1 MPMAV
6 RTMRLRCVLL
16 QDRGGAWHALLR
28 SQSAHRNEA
37 AQQAGCCQQGPMLP
51 HARIVQRGPAYTGFS
66 DMRLFELEAI
76 YVRNVWLE
84 IALKKQQRE
93 SEEEDAEAAIAE
105 HEKDRSPAA
114 GEENLGAA
122 PYR

>member
-1 MPMAV
+1 MFCFKIVAV
-6 RTMRLRCVLL
+6 LGMHFCDPNQLIATKQRNKLAAANKALCYLTRGSFKEDQHTQASLTCVCLSL
-16 QDRGGAWHALLR
+16 
-28 SQSAHRNEA
+28 
-37 AQQAGCCQQGPMLP
+37 
-51 HARIVQRGPAYTGFS
+51 
-66 DMRLFELEAI
+66 RLF
-76 YVRNVWLE
+76 VRNVWLE

-105 HEKDRSPAA
+105 HEEDRSPAA

>member
-1 MPMAV
+1 M
-6 RTMRLRCVLL
+6 
-16 QDRGGAWHALLR
+16 
-28 SQSAHRNEA
+28 
-37 AQQAGCCQQGPMLP
+37 
-51 HARIVQRGPAYTGFS
+51 
-66 DMRLFELEAI
+66 
-76 YVRNVWLE
+76 RNVWLE

-122 PYR
+122 PYLVDHGGSLLAPGRATADLADVRGSR